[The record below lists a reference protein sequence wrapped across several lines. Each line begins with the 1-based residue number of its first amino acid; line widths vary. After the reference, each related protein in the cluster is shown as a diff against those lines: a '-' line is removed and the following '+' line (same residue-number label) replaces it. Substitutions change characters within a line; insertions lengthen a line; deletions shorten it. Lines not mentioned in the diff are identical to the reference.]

1 MHVVEDVVRIYPQLG
16 VEFVISCINIFLWF
30 LFPIHMFYL
39 CDVIVDQFHCLI
51 FLIQRSHHEQLS
63 LEELQKYAIK
73 TRTDIMQLTNVLHFH
88 LQGHRYKFVTVLI
101 V

>member
-16 VEFVISCINIFLWF
+16 VEFVISCINIFFWF

-73 TRTDIMQLTNVLHFH
+73 IRTDKMQL
-88 LQGHRYKFVTVLI
+88 I
-101 V
+101 

>member
-63 LEELQKYAIK
+63 LEELQKYMPLKSEQIK
-73 TRTDIMQLTNVLHFH
+73 CNW
-88 LQGHRYKFVTVLI
+88 
-101 V
+101 